1 MTTTAFHSVSDYL
14 HALRMALR
22 DADPALQQDALY
34 DAEEYLRAAC
44 AEQAPRPEAEVL
56 AEVIRHF
63 GTPEEVAAGY
73 RETELTVAKALR
85 APAPKAPQSL
95 FGKVFGVY
103 VDPRT
108 YASLFYMFL
117 ALFSGIFYFTW
128 AVTGAGLSA
137 GFAIL
142 IFGVPFFLLF
152 IGSVR
157 LISLV
162 EGRVI
167 EVLLGE
173 RMPRRPVYTP
183 QGNTTTQRIGE
194 RILAMLKDPRTWSTL
209 LYMVAMLPVGIA
221 YFTAA
226 VIGLALSFAM
236 MLAPFHGHYFH
247 LGHDTVIHVPWVLEG
262 FSEWPMSLWLV
273 PIGFQALTLLL
284 HVARLV
290 GRLHGK
296 VAKHLLVRAVG

>member
-1 MTTTAFHSVSDYL
+1 MTTIAIHSITEYL

-22 DADPALQQDALY
+22 DADPAMQQDALY

-44 AEQAPRPEAEVL
+44 SEQSHRAESDVL
-56 AEVIRHF
+56 AEVIAHF

-73 RETELTVAKALR
+73 RETEITVAKALR
-85 APAPKAPQSL
+85 APTPKAPQSL
-95 FGKVFGVY
+95 VGKVFGVY

-117 ALFSGIFYFTW
+117 AFFTGIFYFTW
-128 AVTGAGLSA
+128 AVTGAAMSA

-162 EGRVI
+162 EGRII

-173 RMPRRPVYTP
+173 RMPRRPQYSP
-183 QGNTTTQRIGE
+183 QGNTTTERIGQ

-209 LYMVAMLPVGIA
+209 LYMAAMMPVGVFYFIA
-221 YFTAA
+221 A
-226 VIGLALSFAM
+226 ILGLAISFVM
-236 MLAPFHGHYFH
+236 MLAPFHGQLMPFH
-247 LGHDTVIHVPWVLEG
+247 HDAVIHLPWVLDG
-262 FSEWPMSLWLV
+262 FREWPLSLVLV
-273 PIGFQALTLLL
+273 PVGFLALTVVL
-284 HVARLV
+284 HVARLI

-296 VAKHLLVRAVG
+296 VAKHLLVRVAA

>member
-1 MTTTAFHSVSDYL
+1 MSRMPIHSIVEYL
-14 HALRMALR
+14 NALRGALR
-22 DADPALQQDALY
+22 DADPALLQDALY

-44 AEQAPRPEAEVL
+44 AEQSQRPEADVL
-56 AEVIRHF
+56 AEVIGHF

-73 RETELTVAKALR
+73 RETEITVAKALR

-95 FGKVFGVY
+95 FGKIFGVY

-117 ALFSGIFYFTW
+117 AFFTGIFYFTW
-128 AVTGAGLSA
+128 AVTGSA
-137 GFAIL
+137 MSVGFAIL

-162 EGRVI
+162 EGRII

-173 RMPRRPVYTP
+173 RMPRRPQYSP
-183 QGNTTTQRIGE
+183 AGTTTTARAGQ

-209 LYMVAMLPVGIA
+209 LYMAAMMPIGIV
-221 YFTAA
+221 YFTLA
-226 VIGLALSFAM
+226 VLGLTMSFVM
-236 MLAPFHGHYFH
+236 MLAPFHGHVLSFH
-247 LGHDTVIHVPWVLEG
+247 HDAVIHLPWVLDG
-262 FSEWPMSLWLV
+262 FREWPSSLVLV
-273 PIGFQALTLLL
+273 PVGFLALTVVL
-284 HVARLV
+284 HVARLI

-296 VAKHLLVRAVG
+296 VAKHLLVRVAA

>member
-1 MTTTAFHSVSDYL
+1 MTTIAFRSVTDYL
-14 HALRMALR
+14 HALRIALR

-56 AEVIRHF
+56 AEVIGHF
-63 GTPEEVAAGY
+63 GTPDEVAAGY

-95 FGKVFGVY
+95 LGKVFGVY

-117 ALFSGIFYFTW
+117 AFFSGLFYFIW
-128 AVTGAGLSA
+128 AVTGSA
-137 GFAIL
+137 MSVGFAIL

-162 EGRVI
+162 EGRII

-173 RMPRRPVYTP
+173 RMPRRPLYSP
-183 QGNTTTQRIGE
+183 SGNTTTQRIGQ

-209 LYMVAMLPVGIA
+209 LYMAAMLPIGIA

-226 VIGLALSFAM
+226 IIGLALSFAM
-236 MLAPFHGHYFH
+236 MAAPFHGHFFH
-247 LGHDTVIHVPWVLEG
+247 IGHDTVIYVPWVLEG

-273 PIGFQALTLLL
+273 PIGFLALTAVL

-290 GRLHGK
+290 GRMHGK
-296 VAKHLLVRAVG
+296 VAKHLLVRVAG

>member
-1 MTTTAFHSVSDYL
+1 MSRVAYSSINEYL
-14 HALRMALR
+14 NALRAALR
-22 DADPALQQDALY
+22 DADPALLQDALY

-44 AEQAPRPEAEVL
+44 AEQATRPEADVL
-56 AEVIRHF
+56 AEVIGQF

-73 RETELTVAKALR
+73 RETETTVAKALR
-85 APAPKAPQSL
+85 APAPKTPSSVL
-95 FGKVFGVY
+95 GKIFGVY

-117 ALFSGIFYFTW
+117 AFVTGIFYFTW
-128 AVTGAGLSA
+128 AVTGSA
-137 GFAIL
+137 MSVGFAIL

-162 EGRVI
+162 EGRII

-173 RMPRRPVYTP
+173 RMPRRPVYSP
-183 QGNTTTQRIGE
+183 QGNTTTQRIGQ

-209 LYMVAMLPVGIA
+209 LYMAAMMPIGIA

-226 VIGLALSFAM
+226 IIGLALSFAM
-236 MLAPFHGHYFH
+236 MAAPFHGHFFH
-247 LGHDTVIHVPWVLEG
+247 LGNDTVIYVPWVLEG
-262 FSEWPMSLWLV
+262 FREWPMSLLLV
-273 PIGFQALTLLL
+273 PIGFVALTAVL

-290 GRLHGK
+290 GRMHGK
-296 VAKHLLVRAVG
+296 VAKHLLVRVAA